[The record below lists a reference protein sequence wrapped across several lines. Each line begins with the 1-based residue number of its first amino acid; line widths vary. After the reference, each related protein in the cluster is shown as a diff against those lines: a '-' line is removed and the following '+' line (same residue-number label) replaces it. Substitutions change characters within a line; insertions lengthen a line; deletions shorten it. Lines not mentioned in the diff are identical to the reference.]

1 MKPSNGRCFTSPLKI
16 RSMWMRWIALAQ
28 QMDFEPDAIQV
39 YFVEGAFKISQMA
52 ITLRQEAERVGG
64 EFGLVII
71 DTGPMFYEG
80 DDENNRTQQGRHAEM
95 LRSLIDIIPGR
106 PAVIANVH
114 PVKNAAPD
122 NLLPAGGGNFL
133 NQVDG
138 NPTAAKTDN
147 TTEMH
152 WQGKFRGV
160 EFAPMHFM
168 LRTVT
173 HPQLGIARDGSSLLS
188 CAITLAT
195 KPRRKSPG
203 RR

>member
-1 MKPSNGRCFTSPLKI
+1 M
-16 RSMWMRWIALAQ
+16 
-28 QMDFEPDAIQV
+28 
-39 YFVEGAFKISQMA
+39 
-52 ITLRQEAERVGG
+52 
-64 EFGLVII
+64 
-71 DTGPMFYEG
+71 
-80 DDENNRTQQGRHAEM
+80 
-95 LRSLIDIIPGR
+95 
-106 PAVIANVH
+106 IANVH

-138 NPTAAKTDN
+138 NLTAAKTDN

-173 HPQLGIARDGSSLLS
+173 HPQLRDSKGRLIPTVVCDHISDQAKEEIARQKVSEEDQVLAIINADPTASLAPRWNGNS
-188 CAITLAT
+188 LAMYLT
-195 KPRRKSPG
+195 K
-203 RR
+203 